1 MEKIENKKNGLIQS
15 QKSLYTKLKR
25 INHLFKIHFSS
36 LTLFFLFAL
45 GFIILW
51 TYLLVT
57 GQTTTDLAQRY
68 GLFGTIV
75 TIILTTVLSLL
86 IIQIGI
92 QIIFY
97 GLFIIKGNRSLKQD
111 KGDKRT
117 RTALYHGIV
126 PYITN
131 FYAFFNRY
139 SKEKFFNH
147 YSKEKTTLVKLVR
160 TFLFFNFFSGF
171 YVIFLFTRFLDTGN
185 GNFSINISMVI
196 LFLSMLFFWLM
207 NLMTSF
213 KIRNEI
219 VKWEKLFPKL
229 EEWAQELEQ
238 LSSEKSNFFEEEA
251 LL

>member
-1 MEKIENKKNGLIQS
+1 MEKTENKKNGLIQS

-25 INHLFKIHFSS
+25 INRLFKIHLSS
-36 LTLFFLFAL
+36 LTLFFLLAL

-51 TYLLVT
+51 TYLVFT
-57 GQTTTDLAQRY
+57 GQTIPELAQIY

-97 GLFIIKGNRSLKQD
+97 GLFIIKGNRSLKQNRSD
-111 KGDKRT
+111 KKT
-117 RTALYHGIV
+117 RTALYNGIV

-139 SKEKFFNH
+139 SKQ
-147 YSKEKTTLVKLVR
+147 KTTLVKLVR

-171 YVIFLFTRFLDTGN
+171 YVVFLFTRFLDTGN
-185 GNFSINISMVI
+185 GNISVNISMVI

-238 LSSEKSNFFEEEA
+238 FSLEKSNFFEEEA
-251 LL
+251 LP